1 MSWRMRCLAPLLAFV
16 VCVVAAVA
24 TARAEERRPYAVVT
38 GQVVDAWGHPF
49 DGAVVS
55 LDGADVATRNAR
67 GEYWF
72 RTNRTGSHFLEA
84 RHDHA
89 LPGLS
94 SGTRVELRPGSRF
107 ATQVRLWR
115 SASIGGEL
123 GADIDRPA
131 WIGIDVRYESM
142 GHDGFFVRAATRE
155 FLLGPSFEIHGIDP
169 ESRVAVRALGADGKP
184 LGSEVVAE
192 AGWLDLDLGVE
203 VGELKRHVT
212 TRQTGSTG
220 EQRPAAATHL
230 ADGSRIASNSDA
242 AVRARERRARRVYGA
257 RVDVCGIARGVPDGT
272 MDLPLIVLDHLEK
285 PGVRIQ
291 TRTAPDGSFVLFDVP
306 IGRVRLRAH
315 SFTHVSLPI
324 EHEMKPGTKNVP
336 ALELRKVV
344 RWRLSGANDGDRAWL
359 VGSGGALVGLPIA
372 VDIEDHTVL
381 TELPLGIHDVLV
393 HDGHALCSPPRRYRL
408 EVTEARAASTDLDV
422 GGAP

>member
-1 MSWRMRCLAPLLAFV
+1 MSRRTRCLAPLLAFV

-49 DGAVVS
+49 NGAVVS
-55 LDGADVATRNAR
+55 LDGADVATTDAR

-72 RTNRTGSHFLEA
+72 RTNRTGAQFLDA
-84 RHDHA
+84 RHHHA

-94 SGTRVELRPGSRF
+94 SGTRVELRPGLRF

-123 GADIDRPA
+123 LVRDDRPPTFA
-131 WIGIDVRYESM
+131 VRVRCESIGPEGFHVRTLPHAFVLGS
-142 GHDGFFVRAATRE
+142 GFEV
-155 FLLGPSFEIHGIDP
+155 HGIDP
-169 ESRVAVRALGADGKP
+169 GAWVACRALGVDGRS
-184 LGSEVVAE
+184 LGPELFAE
-192 AGWLDLDLGVE
+192 AGWLDLELEVE
-203 VGELKRHVT
+203 EDTYAAYSNQMRD
-212 TRQTGSTG
+212 RSR
-220 EQRPAAATHL
+220 RPSEYGAAGAAAL
-230 ADGSRIASNSDA
+230 SDLLNDFVG
-242 AVRARERRARRVYGA
+242 AVLGRERRDRRVRAGGI
-257 RVDVCGIARGVPDGT
+257 DVIGSARGVPDAT

-306 IGRVRLRAH
+306 IGRVRIRAR
-315 SFTHVSLPI
+315 SFTHVSMPL
-324 EHEMKPGTKNVP
+324 EHELKPGTKTVP

-344 RWRLSGANDGDRAWL
+344 RWRLSGANHGDRAWL
-359 VGSGGALVGLPIA
+359 VGADRRLVGLPIA
-372 VDIEDHTVL
+372 VDIEGHTVL

-393 HDGHALCSPPRRYRL
+393 HDGHALCSPPRRFRL